1 MRKCATW
8 IAIGMLLAGCQSTV
22 ERDAVDGGSA
32 PLRQS
37 FDQCIERAEAVT
49 PAMQDCIEAEFVF
62 HEARMEAALAKLQP
76 KIAGDQQAWMQS
88 EEAECPWDPETGGQ
102 AQRLSA
108 NYCSLERLAR
118 RAAELEAK
126 LSR

>member
-1 MRKCATW
+1 MRKCVSS
-8 IAIGMLLAGCQSTV
+8 IVVGVMLVGCQSTI
-22 ERDAVDGGSA
+22 ERTAESKSA
-32 PLRQS
+32 SLRAS

-76 KIAGDQQAWMQS
+76 EISGDQQAWVQGDDV
-88 EEAECPWDPETGGQ
+88 ECPWDPQTGGQ
-102 AQRLSA
+102 AQRLNA
-108 NYCSLERLAR
+108 NYCSLERLAK
-118 RAAELEAK
+118 RADELEAK